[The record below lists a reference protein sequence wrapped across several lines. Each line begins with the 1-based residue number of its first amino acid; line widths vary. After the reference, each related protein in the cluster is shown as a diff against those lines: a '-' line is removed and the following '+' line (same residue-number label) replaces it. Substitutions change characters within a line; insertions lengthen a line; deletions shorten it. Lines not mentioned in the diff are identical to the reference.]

1 MARRSNLGGCLF
13 MLVIFGLLCGAFWLL
28 VMNRSDLSRY
38 TLEVPVENL
47 RQVNIDGSLDLARY
61 TYRVDGQAYRGSETM
76 DPDVFPDIDITC
88 VDPDNL
94 NDSRLP
100 DPGTTCAE
108 FSGE

>member
-1 MARRSNLGGCLF
+1 MAKGSNLGGCLF
-13 MLVIFGLLCGAFWLL
+13 MLVFFALLCGAFWLL
-28 VMNRSDLSRY
+28 LMNRSDLSRY

-76 DPDVFPDIDITC
+76 DPDVFPDIEITC